1 MFGDTVEDLKLGP
14 HSHLEQQYE
23 PSCWTLPSPAVRDR
37 DLVVRFD
44 FNDDV
49 EYMYEV
55 LDVTKDKLFYRHYT
69 RQRFRLKR
77 LDKTDVVYT
86 FPYSLNT

>member
-1 MFGDTVEDLKLGP
+1 MFGDTAEDLKLGP

-23 PSCWTLPSPAVRDR
+23 PQCWTLPAPAVRDR
-37 DLVVRFD
+37 DLIVRFD

-69 RQRFRLKR
+69 RQRLRLKR

-86 FPYSLNT
+86 FPYSLNI